1 MMTSFKTRN
10 LIAVLFTGFVNY
22 WEWTVLLASIY
33 PYIASVSQTLNCP
46 DSQRLLYKL
55 SADQP
60 PKYHG
65 FWENLVSHPSPAD
78 RRAVTGLPRRSMIEV
93 KVILSY
99 EATKAFATKAQK
111 NI

>member
-1 MMTSFKTRN
+1 MTSFKTRN

-60 PKYHG
+60 PKIS
-65 FWENLVSHPSPAD
+65 WLLAKSVLVSHPSPAD
-78 RRAVTGLPRRSMIEV
+78 RRAVTGLPRV
-93 KVILSY
+93 NQTVD
-99 EATKAFATKAQK
+99 Q
-111 NI
+111 

>member
-46 DSQRLLYKL
+46 DSPRLLYKL

-60 PKYHG
+60 PKISWLLG
-65 FWENLVSHPSPAD
+65 KVWPFLIRRRQTGELLQACLELIRQSIND
-78 RRAVTGLPRRSMIEV
+78 RSESDPQLRS
-93 KVILSY
+93 
-99 EATKAFATKAQK
+99 
-111 NI
+111 N